1 MGAEPPVVH
10 VSVPVSTEVLTANRD
25 CQFSGAYEE
34 GALVVTVD
42 TRKQNVHQ
50 RLGLG
55 TKVKLHWSGENEF
68 MVQELS
74 GLLWPIRY
82 RVRTRDG
89 YYVGADAA
97 RIHFTTAAGGIDAR
111 RGASL
116 VLMRAAVLL
125 VVVAGVGYR
134 RASWLLKELFQVEVS
149 KSTLHRW
156 VEEVA
161 SGLPSGDEMITALN
175 EKTPITEAHF
185 DEIFPR
191 GTDRCVLV
199 LKDEHGR
206 IIATKDVDKRDEA
219 TVVPFLERMKSLGL
233 NYKAF
238 YIDGCK
244 AYYNAIRSVFG
255 EAVAI
260 QYDYFHILQNVW
272 RHLWKWSVARRRQ
285 IKASSEAATTPWYKQ
300 KLEALATSLWENRYL
315 LFKAEE
321 RMTDEEKETLSE
333 MVEAERHVGKLRAFL
348 GGVWHIF
355 EDSKDEQQARLALA
369 ELKRLPV
376 DREHPEQFR
385 KVVAFLEEHFEWMTA
400 FLRHEGVKRN
410 SLAES
415 GMRVLRR
422 LEVEH
427 DGFRSENGRENC
439 LRIYQAVK
447 YLGWS
452 VHRLPQSAAKSP

>member
-1 MGAEPPVVH
+1 MGAEAPVVQI
-10 VSVPVSTEVLTANRD
+10 SVPVSTEVLTANRD
-25 CQFSGAYEE
+25 CQFSGAYED
-34 GALVVTVD
+34 GALVVTID
-42 TRKQNVHQ
+42 TREQNVHQ

-55 TKVKLHWSGENEF
+55 TKVTLHWGSDNEF
-68 MVQELS
+68 VVQELS
-74 GLLWPIRY
+74 GMLWPIRY

-89 YYVGADAA
+89 YYLGKDGQRV
-97 RIHFTTAAGGIDAR
+97 HFTTTAGGLDAR

-134 RASWLLKELFQVEVS
+134 RASWLLKELFHVEVS
-149 KSTLHRW
+149 KSSLHRW
-156 VEEVA
+156 VEEIAA
-161 SGLPSGDEMITALN
+161 SLPAGDEMIKALN
-175 EKTPITEAHF
+175 ERKPITEAHF

-191 GTDRCVLV
+191 GMDACVLV

-206 IIATKDVDKRDEA
+206 IIATKEVDKRDEA
-219 TVVPFLERMKSLGL
+219 TVVPFLERMKGLGL

-255 EAVAI
+255 ETVAI

-272 RHLWKWSVARRRQ
+272 KHLWKWAVARRRQ
-285 IKASSEAATTPWYKQ
+285 IKASGEASTTPWYKK
-300 KLEALATSLWENRYL
+300 KLEALSKSLWENRYV

-321 RMTDEEKETLSE
+321 RMSEQEKETLAE
-333 MVEAERHVGKLRAFL
+333 MMDAERHVGKLRAFL
-348 GGVWHIF
+348 GGVWRIF
-355 EDSKDEQQARLALA
+355 EDSTDQEQARLALA

-385 KVVAFLEEHFEWMTA
+385 KVVTYLEDHFEWMTA
-400 FLRHEGVKRN
+400 YLRYDGVKRN

-427 DGFRSENGRENC
+427 DGFRSEKGRENC

-452 VHRLPQSAAKSP
+452 VHRLPHSEANAP

>member
-1 MGAEPPVVH
+1 MGAEPPVVQI
-10 VSVPVSTEVLTANRD
+10 SVRVSTEVLTANRD
-25 CQFSGAYEE
+25 CHFSGAYED
-34 GALVVTVD
+34 GALVVTID
-42 TRKQNVHQ
+42 TRTQNVHQ

-55 TKVKLHWSGENEF
+55 TKVKLHWGADNEF

-74 GLLWPIRY
+74 GFLWPIRY

-89 YYVGADAA
+89 YYLGTDGERV
-97 RIHFTTAAGGIDAR
+97 HFTTAVGGIDAR

-134 RASWLLKELFQVEVS
+134 RACWLLKELFHVEVS
-149 KSTLHRW
+149 KSSLHRW
-156 VEEVA
+156 VEEIAA
-161 SGLPSGDEMITALN
+161 SLPAGDEMIRALN
-175 EKTPITEAHF
+175 ERKPITEAHF

-191 GTDRCVLV
+191 GTDACVLV

-206 IIATKDVDKRDEA
+206 IIATKQVDKRDEA
-219 TVVPFLERMKSLGL
+219 TVVPFLERMKGLGL

-244 AYYNAIRSVFG
+244 AYYKAIRSVFG

-272 RHLWKWSVARRRQ
+272 RHLWKWAVARRRQ
-285 IKASSEAATTPWYKQ
+285 IKASGEASTTPWYKK
-300 KLEALATSLWENRYL
+300 KLEALSKSLWENRYV

-321 RMTDEEKETLSE
+321 RMTAEEKERLAE
-333 MVEAERHVGKLRAFL
+333 MMEAERHVGKLRAFL

-355 EDSKDEQQARLALA
+355 EDSTDEQEARLALA
-369 ELKRLPV
+369 ELKRLSV

-385 KVVAFLEEHFEWMTA
+385 KVVTYLEDHFEWMTA
-400 FLRHEGVKRN
+400 FLRHDGVKRN

-427 DGFRSENGRENC
+427 DGFRSEKGRENC

-447 YLGWS
+447 YLDWS
-452 VHRLPQSAAKSP
+452 VHQLPQSEAKSP

>member
-1 MGAEPPVVH
+1 MGAKPPVVQI
-10 VSVPVSTEVLTANRD
+10 SVPISTEVLTANRD
-25 CQFSGAYEE
+25 CQVSGAYED
-34 GALVVTVD
+34 GALVVTID

-55 TKVKLHWSGENEF
+55 TKVKLHWGNENEF

-89 YYVGADAA
+89 YYLSAGGERV
-97 RIHFTTAAGGIDAR
+97 HFTTAAGGLDAR

-125 VVVAGVGYR
+125 VVVAGLGYR
-134 RASWLLKELFQVEVS
+134 RAAWLLKELFHVEVS
-149 KSTLHRW
+149 KSSLHRW
-156 VEEVA
+156 VEEIAA
-161 SGLPSGDEMITALN
+161 SLPKGDQMIQALN
-175 EKTPITEAHF
+175 EKEPITEAHF

-191 GTDRCVLV
+191 GTDACVLV

-206 IIATKDVDKRDEA
+206 LLATTEVDKRDEA
-219 TVVPFLERMKSLGL
+219 TVIPFLQRMKDLGL
-233 NYKAF
+233 NLKAF
-238 YIDGCK
+238 YIDGCM
-244 AYYNAIRSVFG
+244 AYYHAIRAVFG
-255 EAVAI
+255 ETVAI

-272 RHLWKWSVARRRQ
+272 RHLWKWAVARRRQ

-300 KLEALATSLWENRYL
+300 KLAALAKSLWESRYL

-321 RMTDEEKETLSE
+321 RMSDEEKETLLE
-333 MVEAERHVGKLRAFL
+333 MLEAERHVGKLRAFL
-348 GGVWHIF
+348 GGVWRIF
-355 EDSKDEQQARLALA
+355 EDSKDEKQARLALA
-369 ELKRLPV
+369 ELKRMPV

-385 KVVAFLEEHFEWMTA
+385 KVVTFLEEHFERMTA

-427 DGFRSENGRENC
+427 DGFRSAKGRENC

-452 VHRLPQSAAKSP
+452 VHQLPQSEAKSP